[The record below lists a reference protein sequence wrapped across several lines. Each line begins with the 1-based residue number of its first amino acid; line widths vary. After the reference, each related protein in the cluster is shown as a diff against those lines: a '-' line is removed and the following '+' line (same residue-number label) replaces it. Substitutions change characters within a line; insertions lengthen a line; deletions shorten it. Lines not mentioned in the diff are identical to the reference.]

1 MKNLIKSIALI
12 LFCVVAIEPA
22 AAQVTYDYDK
32 EADFTTYKTY
42 SFGGWQENSEKL
54 INDLDKKRIYDS
66 FKAEL
71 DKRGMKYVAED
82 GDVVISF
89 FLVVDAK
96 TSTTAYTN
104 YMGTGMGY
112 GGRYGG
118 YYRPGWGWGGGYST
132 TSYSEKDYK
141 QGTFVMDVYD
151 TTSKKLIWQGVSKS
165 TIKENANKR
174 EKSIPKG
181 AKKLMKKYPVDIIK

>member
-165 TIKENANKR
+165 TIKKMLIK
-174 EKSIPKG
+174 EKNQFLKG
-181 AKKLMKKYPVDIIK
+181 LKN